1 MKVNPILPEISVL
14 FNRAGPPERKGS
26 WTERDRGTA
35 NTVDPPRQPLS
46 LASPD
51 GHTRSPRHAQTVK
64 PIVNGMQVGLEFVQ
78 DHATGRS
85 VIRVYDRDSGELIR
99 QIPPEEVLA
108 FLRQLAA
115 GKGALVSKC
124 L

>member
-1 MKVNPILPEISVL
+1 MRIAPIEVSSLLSK
-14 FNRAGPPERKGS
+14 APPHSHQRSGGEEERGGGS
-26 WTERDRGTA
+26 
-35 NTVDPPRQPLS
+35 PLDS
-46 LASPD
+46 ASPSSHPAPVR
-51 GHTRSPRHAQTVK
+51 GEKPVPQHAETVK

-85 VIRVYDRDSGELIR
+85 VIRVYDRESGELIR

-115 GKGALVSKC
+115 DKGALVSKR